1 MAGARYVALSALC
14 LALSASLVQA
24 QDLSRY
30 RGFQFGMSLAAVA
43 ERARMAP
50 TAARVLHERP
60 HVIQQLDWMPQQQ
73 QLSGSAQSEAVRI
86 VSFTFYD
93 DRLCRISVSYD
104 RNRVEGLTAEDFV
117 QAISTSYGL
126 AILAS
131 TQIGATS
138 PPARDDLS
146 VGSDGT
152 VAARWEDASYS
163 VSLVR
168 TTYPS
173 AFELLL
179 LARQPDQLARDST
192 LASTQLDLLGAPQAE
207 IDRQRKVTDE
217 NRVKAETAR
226 RANQPLFRF

>member
-1 MAGARYVALSALC
+1 MAGARYVALSVLC
-14 LALSASLVQA
+14 LALSASLVQG

-43 ERARMAP
+43 ERARMEP
-50 TAARVLHERP
+50 TAAHMLHERP

-73 QLSGSAQSEAVRI
+73 QSGTAQSEAVRI

-104 RNRVEGLTAEDFV
+104 RNRVEGLTVDDFV

-126 AILAS
+126 AVLAS
-131 TQIGATS
+131 TEIGATS

-152 VAARWEDASYS
+152 VAARWEDASYL
-163 VSLVR
+163 VSLMR
-168 TTYPS
+168 TAYPS

-179 LARQPDQLARDST
+179 LARQPDQLARDAT

-217 NRVKAETAR
+217 NRVKAERAR